1 MSETPSLAPSAR
13 YLEGVAAHRWESD
26 PTQLALLPEFDRM
39 HAALCAE
46 PANGNGNGNGLFDR
60 LKSLLGNDPP
70 EAVPGLYLWGTVGRG
85 KTFLMDLF
93 VASLPHGVA
102 LRRHFHRFM
111 GEVHENLRAL
121 GERQSPLVE
130 VAAGI
135 AARCRV
141 LCLDEFLV
149 NDIGDAMILSNLLD
163 ALFARGVTLVT
174 TSNTAP
180 ANLYKDGL
188 QRARFLPAIALI
200 ERRCHVV
207 EMASSRDWRLRALTQ
222 APVYLTPPG
231 AEAHR
236 ALERIFA
243 SQASGNVQADGV
255 LHVNSRDIPLHK
267 RADNILWFDFAAL
280 CEGPRAVADYIAL
293 AKAGPAIIVSN
304 VPQFTLY
311 SEDAAKR
318 FVQLVDEFYDRHVKL
333 VLSAAAPITELYDGE
348 RLRAE
353 FGRTESRLIEMQ
365 SEEYLA
371 LPHRPE

>member
-1 MSETPSLAPSAR
+1 MSETPPLAPSAR
-13 YLEGVAAHRWESD
+13 YQEGVAAHRWESD
-26 PTQLALLPEFDRM
+26 PTQLALLPELDRM
-39 HAALCAE
+39 HAALCGE
-46 PANGNGNGNGLFDR
+46 PATDSGLFGR
-60 LKSLLGNDPP
+60 LKSLFGNEPR
-70 EAVPGLYLWGTVGRG
+70 EALPGLYLWGTVGRG

-93 VASLPHGVA
+93 VASLPPRIA

-111 GEVHENLRAL
+111 AEVHESLREL
-121 GERQSPLVE
+121 GDRQSPLVE
-130 VAAGI
+130 VAAGL

-149 NDIGDAMILSNLLD
+149 NDIGDAMILSNLLK
-163 ALFARGVTLVT
+163 ALFAQGVSLIT
-174 TSNTAP
+174 TSNTP
-180 ANLYKDGL
+180 PTRLYKDGL

-200 ERRCHVV
+200 EQRCHVV
-207 EMASSRDWRLRALTQ
+207 EMASSHDWRLRALTQ

-236 ALERIFA
+236 SLARIF
-243 SQASGNVQADGV
+243 SHQANGSVDHDGNLRING
-255 LHVNSRDIPLHK
+255 RDIPFLK
-267 RADNILWFDFAAL
+267 RAVDILWFDFAAL

-293 AKAGPAIIVSN
+293 AQAGPTIIISN
-304 VPQFTLY
+304 VPQFTGD
-311 SEDAAKR
+311 SDDAAKR

-371 LPHRPE
+371 LAHRAQ

>member
-1 MSETPSLAPSAR
+1 MTDTALLAPSAR
-13 YLEGVAAHRWESD
+13 YQEGIAAHRWEAD
-26 PTQLALLPEFDRM
+26 PAQQAVLPELDRM

-46 PANGNGNGNGLFDR
+46 PTPTSLLER
-60 LKSLLGNDPP
+60 LRSLLGSESDDSL
-70 EAVPGLYLWGTVGRG
+70 PGLYLWGRVGRG

-93 VASLPHGVA
+93 AASLPHGVV
-102 LRRHFHRFM
+102 LRRHYHRFM
-111 GEVHENLRAL
+111 GEVHARLREL
-121 GERQSPLVE
+121 GERQSPLDE
-130 VAAGI
+130 VAAGL
-135 AARCRV
+135 AERCRV
-141 LCLDEFLV
+141 ICLDEFLV
-149 NDIGDAMILSNLLD
+149 NDIGDAMILANLLEG
-163 ALFARGVTLVT
+163 LFERGVSLVT

-180 ANLYKDGL
+180 ANLYRDGL
-188 QRARFLPAIALI
+188 QRARFLPAIALV
-200 ERRCHVV
+200 EQRCHVV

-231 AEAHR
+231 PESHR
-236 ALERIFA
+236 ALERIFT
-243 SQASGNVQADGV
+243 SQAGGEVRDGGA
-255 LHVNSRDIPLHK
+255 LHINNRDIPLHK

-293 AKAGPAIIVSN
+293 AKAGPTIIVAN
-304 VPQFTLY
+304 VPQFTIY

>member
-1 MSETPSLAPSAR
+1 MSEIPPLAPSAR
-13 YLEGVAAHRWESD
+13 YQEGVAAHRWESD

-39 HAALCAE
+39 HAALCV
-46 PANGNGNGNGLFDR
+46 PPDSNNGLFGR
-60 LKSLLGNDPP
+60 LKSLLGNEQPA
-70 EAVPGLYLWGTVGRG
+70 AVPGLYLWGTVGRG

-102 LRRHFHRFM
+102 LRRHYHRFM
-111 GEVHENLRAL
+111 GEVHESLRVL

-130 VAAGI
+130 VAAEL
-135 AARCRV
+135 ASRCRV

-200 ERRCHVV
+200 EQRCHVV

-222 APVYLTPPG
+222 ASVYLTPPG

-243 SQASGNVQADGV
+243 SQASGTVQQGGT
-255 LHVNSRDIPLHK
+255 LHINGRDIPYRK
-267 RADNILWFDFAAL
+267 RADNILWFGFDAL
-280 CEGPRAVADYIAL
+280 CEGPRAVADYITL
-293 AKAGPAIIVSN
+293 AKAGPAIIIEN
-304 VPQFTLY
+304 VPQFSIY

-365 SEEYLA
+365 SEAYLA
-371 LPHRPE
+371 LEHRAE

>member
-1 MSETPSLAPSAR
+1 MSETPLLAPSAR

-39 HAALCAE
+39 HAALCSD
-46 PANGNGNGNGLFDR
+46 PVGGNGLFGR
-60 LKSLLGNDPP
+60 LKSLLGNDAP
-70 EAVPGLYLWGTVGRG
+70 EAVPGLYLWGAVGRG

-102 LRRHFHRFM
+102 LRRHYHRFM
-111 GEVHENLRAL
+111 GEVHESLRTL
-121 GERQSPLVE
+121 GERQNPLVD
-130 VAAGI
+130 VAAGL

-200 ERRCHVV
+200 EQRCHVV
-207 EMASSRDWRLRALTQ
+207 EMASSHDWRLRALAQ

-236 ALERIFA
+236 ALERIF
-243 SQASGNVQADGV
+243 SNQASGPVQQDGSLV
-255 LHVNSRDIPLHK
+255 VNGRDIPYRK
-267 RADNILWFDFAAL
+267 RADNILWFDFDAL
-280 CEGPRAVADYIAL
+280 CEGPRAVADYI
-293 AKAGPAIIVSN
+293 
-304 VPQFTLY
+304 
-311 SEDAAKR
+311 
-318 FVQLVDEFYDRHVKL
+318 VDRKSV
-333 VLSAAAPITELYDGE
+333 V
-348 RLRAE
+348 
-353 FGRTESRLIEMQ
+353 
-365 SEEYLA
+365 
-371 LPHRPE
+371 

>member
-1 MSETPSLAPSAR
+1 MSETPPLAPSAR
-13 YLEGVAAHRWESD
+13 YLEGIAAHRWEAD

-39 HAALCAE
+39 HAALCVQ
-46 PANGNGNGNGLFDR
+46 PDTGNGNGLFGR
-60 LKSLLGNDPP
+60 LKSLLGNEST

-93 VASLPHGVA
+93 AASLPHGVV

-111 GEVHENLRAL
+111 GEVHESLRAL
-121 GERQSPLVE
+121 GERQSPLID
-130 VAAGI
+130 VAAGL
-135 AARCRV
+135 ASRCRV

-149 NDIGDAMILSNLLD
+149 NDIGDAMILANLLE

-243 SQASGNVQADGV
+243 SQAGGTVQQNGA
-255 LHVNSRDIPLHK
+255 LHINGRDIPYCK

-293 AKAGPAIIVSN
+293 AKAGPTIIIAN
-304 VPQFTLY
+304 VPQFSIY

-318 FVQLVDEFYDRHVKL
+318 FVQLVDEFYDHHVKL

-371 LPHRPE
+371 LEHRAD

>member
-46 PANGNGNGNGLFDR
+46 PANGNGLFDR

-70 EAVPGLYLWGTVGRG
+70 EAMPGLYLWGTVGRG

-111 GEVHENLRAL
+111 GEVHESLRAL

-135 AARCRV
+135 AGRCRV

-180 ANLYKDGL
+180 ANLYRDGL

-200 ERRCHVV
+200 ERRCRVV

-243 SQASGNVQADGV
+243 SQADGDVQEDGA
-255 LHVNSRDIPLHK
+255 LHVNSRDIPFHK
-267 RADNILWFDFAAL
+267 RADSILWFDFAAL

-304 VPQFTLY
+304 VPQFTIY

>member
-1 MSETPSLAPSAR
+1 MSETPPLAPSAR
-13 YLEGVAAHRWESD
+13 YQEGVAAHRWESD

-39 HAALCAE
+39 HAALCVQPE
-46 PANGNGNGNGLFDR
+46 ANNGLFGR
-60 LKSLLGNDPP
+60 LKSLLGNDQS
-70 EAVPGLYLWGTVGRG
+70 EALPGLYLWGTVGRG

-93 VASLPHGVA
+93 VSSLPHGIA
-102 LRRHFHRFM
+102 LRRHYHRFM
-111 GEVHENLRAL
+111 GEVHESLRAL
-121 GERQSPLVE
+121 GERQSPLVD
-130 VAAGI
+130 VAAEL

-149 NDIGDAMILSNLLD
+149 NDIGDAMILANLLD

-188 QRARFLPAIALI
+188 QRARFLPAIALL
-200 ERRCHVV
+200 EQRCHVV
-207 EMASSRDWRLRALTQ
+207 EMASSHDWRLRALAQ

-231 AEAHR
+231 AEAER
-236 ALERIFA
+236 ALGRIF
-243 SQASGNVQADGV
+243 SNQASGSIQQGGSLQING
-255 LHVNSRDIPLHK
+255 RDIPYRK
-267 RADNILWFDFAAL
+267 RADNILWFDFDAL

-293 AKAGPAIIVSN
+293 AKAGPAIIISN
-304 VPQFTLY
+304 VPQFSIY

-365 SEEYLA
+365 SKDYLA
-371 LPHRPE
+371 LEHRAD

>member
-1 MSETPSLAPSAR
+1 
-13 YLEGVAAHRWESD
+13 
-26 PTQLALLPEFDRM
+26 M
-39 HAALCAE
+39 HAALCTRAAE
-46 PANGNGNGNGLFDR
+46 TGGLLGR
-60 LKSLLGNDPP
+60 LKSLLGNEQAD
-70 EAVPGLYLWGTVGRG
+70 AVPGLYLWGTVGRG

-93 VASLPHGVA
+93 VASLPPGVA

-111 GEVHENLRAL
+111 GEVHESLRAL

-135 AARCRV
+135 ARRCRV

-149 NDIGDAMILSNLLD
+149 NDIGDAMILANLLD
-163 ALFARGVTLVT
+163 ALFAQGVTLVT

-180 ANLYKDGL
+180 SSLYQGGL
-188 QRARFLPAIALI
+188 QRARFLPAIALL
-200 ERRCHVV
+200 ERHCHVV

-236 ALERIFA
+236 SLERIFA
-243 SQASGNVQADGV
+243 NQASGTIEHDGQ
-255 LHVNSRDIPLHK
+255 LRINGRDIPFHR
-267 RADNILWFDFAAL
+267 RADDVLWFEFDAL

-293 AKAGPAIIVSN
+293 AKAGPTVIVAN
-304 VPQFTLY
+304 VPQFTVY
-311 SEDAAKR
+311 CEDAAKR

-371 LPHRPE
+371 LPHRSD

>member
-1 MSETPSLAPSAR
+1 MSETPPLAPSAR
-13 YLEGVAAHRWESD
+13 YLEGVAAHRWEAD

-46 PANGNGNGNGLFDR
+46 PANGNGLFGR

-70 EAVPGLYLWGTVGRG
+70 EAVAGLYLWGTVGRG

-93 VASLPHGVA
+93 AASLPHGVV

-111 GEVHENLRAL
+111 GEVHESLRGL
-121 GERQSPLVE
+121 GEQQSPLIE

-135 AARCRV
+135 AGRCRV

-180 ANLYKDGL
+180 ANLYRDGL
-188 QRARFLPAIALI
+188 QRARFLPAIALV
-200 ERRCHVV
+200 EQRCHVV

-231 AEAHR
+231 PESHR
-236 ALERIFA
+236 ALERIFT
-243 SQASGNVQADGV
+243 SQAGGEVRDGGA
-255 LHVNSRDIPLHK
+255 LHINNRDIPLHK

-293 AKAGPAIIVSN
+293 AKAGPTIIVAN
-304 VPQFTLY
+304 VPQFTIY

>member
-1 MSETPSLAPSAR
+1 MSEIPSLAPSAR

-39 HAALCAE
+39 HAALCTE
-46 PANGNGNGNGLFDR
+46 PASGNGLFDR

-93 VASLPHGVA
+93 AASLPHGVA

-111 GEVHENLRAL
+111 GEVHESLRAL

-130 VAAGI
+130 VAADI
-135 AARCRV
+135 AGRCRV

-243 SQASGNVQADGV
+243 SQASGNVQEDGV
-255 LHVNSRDIPLHK
+255 LHVNSRDIPFHK

-304 VPQFTLY
+304 VPQFTIY

-371 LPHRPE
+371 LAHRAE

>member
-1 MSETPSLAPSAR
+1 MSEIPWLAPSAR
-13 YLEGVAAHRWESD
+13 YEEGVAAHRWESD
-26 PTQLALLPEFDRM
+26 PAQRTMLPEFDRM
-39 HAALCAE
+39 HAILCAQT
-46 PANGNGNGNGLFDR
+46 ATDGGLFGR
-60 LKSLLGNDPP
+60 LKSLLGNDTPA
-70 EAVPGLYLWGTVGRG
+70 EIPGLYLWGPVGRG

-93 VASLPHGVA
+93 AASLPHGVV

-111 GEVHENLRAL
+111 AEVHAGLREL
-121 GERQSPLVE
+121 GERQNPLTE

-149 NDIGDAMILSNLLD
+149 NDIGDAMILANLLE
-163 ALFARGVTLVT
+163 ALFERGVSLVT

-180 ANLYKDGL
+180 ANLYRDGL
-188 QRARFLPAIALI
+188 QRARFLPAIRLI
-200 ERRCHVV
+200 EQRCHVI
-207 EMASSRDWRLRALTQ
+207 EMASPHDWRLRALAQ

-243 SQASGNVQADGV
+243 SQAQGAIEQDGM
-255 LHVNSRDIPLHK
+255 LRIHVRDIPFHK
-267 RADNILWFDFAAL
+267 RAGNILWFEFAAL

-293 AKAGPAIIVSN
+293 AKAGATIIIAN
-304 VPQFTLY
+304 VPQFTIY
-311 SEDAAKR
+311 SEDAARR

-365 SEEYLA
+365 SEEYLG
-371 LPHRPE
+371 LPHLPE

>member
-1 MSETPSLAPSAR
+1 MSETPSPAPSVR
-13 YLEGVAAHRWESD
+13 YQEGVAAHRWESD
-26 PTQLALLPEFDRM
+26 PAQLAVLPEFDRL
-39 HAALCAE
+39 HAALYAAAA
-46 PANGNGNGNGLFDR
+46 ANGNSGLLGR
-60 LKSLLGNDPP
+60 LKSLLASEAAPP
-70 EAVPGLYLWGTVGRG
+70 PPGLYLWGTVGRG

-111 GEVHENLRAL
+111 GEVHERLREL
-121 GERQSPLVE
+121 GERQDPLAE
-130 VAAGI
+130 VAAGL

-200 ERRCHVV
+200 EQRCHVV
-207 EMASSRDWRLRALTQ
+207 EMASSHDWRLRALAQ

-231 AEAHR
+231 AEAER
-236 ALERIFA
+236 ALGRIFS
-243 SQASGNVQADGV
+243 SQASGSIQQDGS
-255 LHVNSRDIPLHK
+255 LQINGRDIPYRK
-267 RADNILWFDFAAL
+267 RADNILWFDFDAL

-293 AKAGPAIIVSN
+293 AKAGPAIIIAN
-304 VPQFTLY
+304 VPQFSIY

-318 FVQLVDEFYDRHVKL
+318 FVQLVDEFYDRRVKL

-371 LPHRPE
+371 LEHRAE